1 MTIDYFFY
9 AFYSI
14 IQGITEFIPISSSGH
29 LNLLELLYN
38 KGSSRNYLY
47 ETTAHFS
54 SLLALVFYLYR
65 QNHLEFNNIKLNF
78 IPITLATIPAIIVGA
93 FLILFN
99 IDFFSFQIIGYTS
112 IIGGI
117 LLYLSDL
124 KIFQVIKIS
133 DKKIKFLLAGFFQCL
148 AFLPGFSRSGSCIIA
163 FRLMGEN
170 RKSSSVMSL
179 YLGMPII
186 LISFLSNI
194 RDVDVIQFDFNI
206 IIIFVLTFV
215 FAYLTLKLFIK
226 YISNV
231 GFKPFVIYRLIFGLL
246 ILFLLS

>member
-29 LNLLELLYN
+29 LNLLELLYD
-38 KGSSRNYLY
+38 KGNSRNYLY

-54 SLLALVFYLYR
+54 SLLALVFYFYK
-65 QNHLEFNNIKLNF
+65 QNHFEFNNIKLNF
-78 IPITLATIPAIIVGA
+78 IPITLATIPAIVVGL
-93 FLILFN
+93 FLILFDIN
-99 IDFFSFQIIGYTS
+99 FFSFQIIGYTS
-112 IIGGI
+112 ILGGI

-133 DKKIKFLLAGFFQCL
+133 DKKIKFLVAGLFQCL

-163 FRLMGEN
+163 FRLLGEN
-170 RKSSSVMSL
+170 RKNSSIMSL

-194 RDVDVIQFDFNI
+194 RDIDVIQFDLNLL
-206 IIIFVLTFV
+206 IIFIFTFI
-215 FAYLTLKLFIK
+215 FAYLTLKLFIN
-226 YISNV
+226 YINNI
-231 GFKPFVIYRLIFGLL
+231 GFKPFVIYRIIFGLL
-246 ILFLLS
+246 ILTLLN

>member
-1 MTIDYFFY
+1 MTIDYLFY

-29 LNLLELLYN
+29 LNFLELLYN
-38 KGSSRNYLY
+38 KGNSRNYLY

-54 SLLALVFYLYR
+54 SLLALILYLYK
-65 QNHLEFNNIKLNF
+65 QNHFEFNNIKLNF
-78 IPITLATIPAIIVGA
+78 VPIALATIPAILVGA
-93 FLILFN
+93 YLKIFN
-99 IDFFSFQIIGYTS
+99 ISFFSFQIIGYTS

-124 KIFQVIKIS
+124 KIFQVTKIS

-170 RKSSSVMSL
+170 RKNSSVMSL

-194 RDVDVIQFDFNI
+194 RDVDVIKFDFNI
-206 IIIFVLTFV
+206 VIIFVLTFV
-215 FAYLTLKLFIK
+215 FAYLTLKLFIN
-226 YISNV
+226 YINNI

>member
-9 AFYSI
+9 TFYSI

-38 KGSSRNYLY
+38 KGTSRNYLY

-54 SLLALVFYLYR
+54 SFLALVFYLYK

-78 IPITLATIPAIIVGA
+78 IPITLATIPAMVVGA
-93 FLILFN
+93 SLIFFDIN
-99 IDFFSFQIIGYTS
+99 FFSFQIIGYTS

-124 KIFQVIKIS
+124 KKVRIIRIS
-133 DKKIKFLLAGFFQCL
+133 DKKIKFLLAGLFQCL
-148 AFLPGFSRSGSCIIA
+148 AFLPGFSRAGSCIIA

-170 RKSSSVMSL
+170 RKNSSVMSL

-194 RDVDVIQFDFNI
+194 RNVDIMKFDFNLL
-206 IIIFVLTFV
+206 IIFIFTFI
-215 FAYLTLKLFIK
+215 FAYLTLRLFIS
-226 YISNV
+226 YINDI

-246 ILFLLS
+246 ILFFLS

>member
-1 MTIDYFFY
+1 MTIDYLFY
-9 AFYSI
+9 FLYSI

-38 KGSSRNYLY
+38 NGKSRNYLY

-54 SLLALVFYLYR
+54 SLLALVFYLYK

-78 IPITLATIPAIIVGA
+78 IPITLATIPAVVVGA
-93 FLILFN
+93 LLILFDIN
-99 IDFFSFQIIGYTS
+99 FFSFQIIGYTS

-124 KIFQVIKIS
+124 KIFQVIKVS

-170 RKSSSVMSL
+170 RKNSSVMSL

-194 RDVDVIQFDFNI
+194 RNVDIMKFDFNLL
-206 IIIFVLTFV
+206 IIFIFTFI
-215 FAYLTLKLFIK
+215 FAYLTLRLFIS
-226 YISNV
+226 YINDI
-231 GFKPFVIYRLIFGLL
+231 GFKPFVIYRLIFGLI

>member
-1 MTIDYFFY
+1 MTIDYLFY
-9 AFYSI
+9 FLYSI

-29 LNLLELLYN
+29 LNLLELLHN
-38 KGSSRNYLY
+38 KGNSRNYLY

-54 SLLALVFYLYR
+54 SLLALVLYLYN
-65 QNHLEFNNIKLNF
+65 QNHFEFNNIKLNF
-78 IPITLATIPAIIVGA
+78 IPITVATIPAIVVGA
-93 FLILFN
+93 FLILFDIN
-99 IDFFSFQIIGYTS
+99 FFSFQIIGYTS
-112 IIGGI
+112 ILGGI

-170 RKSSSVMSL
+170 RKNSSVMSL
-179 YLGMPII
+179 YLGIPII

-194 RDVDVIQFDFNI
+194 RDIDVIQFNFNLL
-206 IIIFVLTFV
+206 IIFIFTFI
-215 FAYLTLKLFIK
+215 FAYLTLKLFIT
-226 YISNV
+226 YINGI
-231 GFKPFVIYRLIFGLL
+231 GFKPFVIYRLIFGLI
-246 ILFLLS
+246 ILFLFS

>member
-1 MTIDYFFY
+1 MTIDYLFY
-9 AFYSI
+9 FLYSF

-38 KGSSRNYLY
+38 KGNSRNYLY

-54 SLLALVFYLYR
+54 SLLALVFYLYK
-65 QNHLEFNNIKLNF
+65 QKHLEFNNIKLNF
-78 IPITLATIPAIIVGA
+78 IPITLATIPAIVIGA
-93 FLILFN
+93 LLILFEVN
-99 IDFFSFQIIGYTS
+99 FFSFQIIGYTS

-133 DKKIKFLLAGFFQCL
+133 DKKIKFLLAGLFQCL
-148 AFLPGFSRSGSCIIA
+148 AFLPGFSSSGSCIFV

-170 RKSSSVMSL
+170 RKNSSVMSL

-186 LISFLSNI
+186 FISFLSNI
-194 RDVDVIQFDFNI
+194 RDVDVIQFDFNLL
-206 IIIFVLTFV
+206 IIFVFTFI
-215 FAYLTLKLFIK
+215 FAYLTLRLFISH
-226 YISNV
+226 INDI
-231 GFKPFVIYRLIFGLL
+231 GFKPFVIYRLIFGLI

>member
-38 KGSSRNYLY
+38 KGNSRNYLY

-54 SLLALVFYLYR
+54 SLLALVFYLYK
-65 QNHLEFNNIKLNF
+65 QNHLKLNNIKLNF

-93 FLILFN
+93 FLILFDIN
-99 IDFFSFQIIGYTS
+99 FFSFQIVGYTS

-117 LLYLSDL
+117 MLYLSDL

-170 RKSSSVMSL
+170 RKNSSVMSL

-194 RDVDVIQFDFNI
+194 RDVDVIKFDFNLL
-206 IIIFVLTFV
+206 IIFIITFI
-215 FAYLTLKLFIK
+215 FAYLTLKLFIN
-226 YISNV
+226 YINNI

-246 ILFLLS
+246 ILTLLS

>member
-1 MTIDYFFY
+1 MTIDYLFY
-9 AFYSI
+9 FLYSI
-14 IQGITEFIPISSSGH
+14 IQGVTEFIPISSSGH

-38 KGSSRNYLY
+38 KGNSRNYLY

-78 IPITLATIPAIIVGA
+78 IPITLATIPAVVVGA
-93 FLILFN
+93 LLILFDIN
-99 IDFFSFQIIGYTS
+99 FFSFQIIGYTS
-112 IIGGI
+112 ILGGI

-124 KIFQVIKIS
+124 KVFQVIKIS

-170 RKSSSVMSL
+170 RKNSSVMSL

-194 RDVDVIQFDFNI
+194 RDIDTIHI
-206 IIIFVLTFV
+206 
-215 FAYLTLKLFIK
+215 
-226 YISNV
+226 
-231 GFKPFVIYRLIFGLL
+231 GFKPFVIYRLIFGLI

>member
-1 MTIDYFFY
+1 MTIDYIFY

-38 KGSSRNYLY
+38 KGNSRNYLY

-54 SLLALVFYLYR
+54 SLLALILYLYR

-78 IPITLATIPAIIVGA
+78 VPITLATIPAIVVGA
-93 FLILFN
+93 YFKIFN
-99 IDFFSFQIIGYTS
+99 ISFFSFQIIGYTS

-133 DKKIKFLLAGFFQCL
+133 DKKIKFLVAGLFQCL

-194 RDVDVIQFDFNI
+194 RDIDVIQFDFNI

-215 FAYLTLKLFIK
+215 FAYLTLKLFIN
-226 YISNV
+226 YINNI

>member
-1 MTIDYFFY
+1 MTIDYLFY
-9 AFYSI
+9 TSYSI

-38 KGSSRNYLY
+38 KGNSRNYLY

-54 SLLALVFYLYR
+54 SLLALVFYLYK

-78 IPITLATIPAIIVGA
+78 IPITLATIPAMVVGT
-93 FLILFN
+93 FLILFEIN
-99 IDFFSFQIIGYTS
+99 FFSFQIIGYSS
-112 IIGGI
+112 ILGGI

-170 RKSSSVMSL
+170 RKNSSVMSL

-194 RDVDVIQFDFNI
+194 RNVNIKQFDFNL
-206 IIIFVLTFV
+206 IIIFIITFI
-215 FAYLTLKLFIK
+215 FAYLTLRLFIK
-226 YISNV
+226 YINNI
-231 GFKPFVIYRLIFGLL
+231 GFKPFVIYRLIFGLI
-246 ILFLLS
+246 ILYLLS

>member
-1 MTIDYFFY
+1 MTIDYLFY
-9 AFYSI
+9 FLYST

-38 KGSSRNYLY
+38 NGNSRNYLY

-54 SLLALVFYLYR
+54 SLLALVFYLYK
-65 QNHLEFNNIKLNF
+65 QNHFEFNNIKLNF
-78 IPITLATIPAIIVGA
+78 IPITLATIPAIVVGA
-93 FLILFN
+93 LLISFDIN
-99 IDFFSFQIIGYTS
+99 FFSFQIIGYTS
-112 IIGGI
+112 ILGGI

-170 RKSSSVMSL
+170 RKNSSVMSL

-194 RDVDVIQFDFNI
+194 RNVDIMKFDFNLL
-206 IIIFVLTFV
+206 IIFVFTFI
-215 FAYLTLKLFIK
+215 FAYLTLRIFIS
-226 YISNV
+226 YINDI
-231 GFKPFVIYRLIFGLL
+231 GFKPFVIYRLIFGLI

>member
-1 MTIDYFFY
+1 MTIDYLFY

-29 LNLLELLYN
+29 LNFLELLYN
-38 KGSSRNYLY
+38 KGNSRNYLY

-54 SLLALVFYLYR
+54 SLLALILYLYK
-65 QNHLEFNNIKLNF
+65 QNHFEFNNIKLNF
-78 IPITLATIPAIIVGA
+78 VPIALATIPAILVGA
-93 FLILFN
+93 YLKIFN
-99 IDFFSFQIIGYTS
+99 ISFFSFQIIGYTS

-124 KIFQVIKIS
+124 KIFQVTKIS
-133 DKKIKFLLAGFFQCL
+133 DKKIKFLLAGLFQCL

-194 RDVDVIQFDFNI
+194 RDVDVIKFDFNI
-206 IIIFVLTFV
+206 VIIFVLTFV
-215 FAYLTLKLFIK
+215 FAYLTLKLFIN
-226 YISNV
+226 YINNI

>member
-1 MTIDYFFY
+1 MTIDNLLY

-29 LNLLELLYN
+29 LNLIELLFN
-38 KGSSRNYLY
+38 KSNSRNYLY
-47 ETTAHFS
+47 ETTAHLS
-54 SLLALVFYLYR
+54 SLLALILYLFR
-65 QNHLEFNNIKLNF
+65 QNHFEFNNIKLNF
-78 IPITLATIPAIIVGA
+78 VPIALATIPAIIVGA
-93 FLILFN
+93 YLKIFN
-99 IDFFSFQIIGYTS
+99 ISFFSFQIIGYTS

-170 RKSSSVMSL
+170 RKNSSVMSL

-194 RDVDVIQFDFNI
+194 RDVDVIQFDFNLL
-206 IIIFVLTFV
+206 IIFIFTFV
-215 FAYLTLKLFIK
+215 FAYITLRLFIS
-226 YISNV
+226 YINDI
-231 GFKPFVIYRLIFGLL
+231 GFKPFVIYRLIFGLI

>member
-1 MTIDYFFY
+1 MTIDYLFY
-9 AFYSI
+9 FLYSI

-38 KGSSRNYLY
+38 KGNSRNYLY

-54 SLLALVFYLYR
+54 SLLALVFYLYK

-78 IPITLATIPAIIVGA
+78 IPITIATIPAIVVGA
-93 FLILFN
+93 FLILFDIN
-99 IDFFSFQIIGYTS
+99 FFSFQIIGYTS
-112 IIGGI
+112 ILGGI

-124 KIFQVIKIS
+124 KIFQVINIS

-163 FRLMGEN
+163 FRIMGEN
-170 RKSSSVMSL
+170 RKNSSVMSL
-179 YLGMPII
+179 YLGIPII

-194 RDVDVIQFDFNI
+194 RDIDVIQFDFNLL
-206 IIIFVLTFV
+206 IIFIFTFI
-215 FAYLTLKLFIK
+215 FAYLTLKLFIS
-226 YISNV
+226 YINDI
-231 GFKPFVIYRLIFGLL
+231 GFKPFVIYRLIFGLI
-246 ILFLLS
+246 ILFLFS

>member
-1 MTIDYFFY
+1 MTIDYIFY

-38 KGSSRNYLY
+38 KGNSRNYLY

-54 SLLALVFYLYR
+54 SLLALILYLYR

-78 IPITLATIPAIIVGA
+78 VPITLATIPAIVVGA
-93 FLILFN
+93 YFKIFN
-99 IDFFSFQIIGYTS
+99 ISFFSFQIIGYTS
-112 IIGGI
+112 IIGGV

-124 KIFQVIKIS
+124 KIFQLTKIS
-133 DKKIKFLLAGFFQCL
+133 NKKIKFLVAGLFQCL

-194 RDVDVIQFDFNI
+194 RDIDVIQFDFNI

-215 FAYLTLKLFIK
+215 FAYLTLKLFIN
-226 YISNV
+226 YINNI

>member
-1 MTIDYFFY
+1 MTIDYLFY
-9 AFYSI
+9 FLYSI

-38 KGSSRNYLY
+38 KGNSRNYLY

-54 SLLALVFYLYR
+54 SLLALVFYLYK
-65 QNHLEFNNIKLNF
+65 QNHFEFNNIKLNF
-78 IPITLATIPAIIVGA
+78 IPITIATIPAIVVGA
-93 FLILFN
+93 FLILFEIN
-99 IDFFSFQIIGYTS
+99 FFSFQIIGYTS

-124 KIFQVIKIS
+124 KIFQVINIS

-163 FRLMGEN
+163 FRIMGEN
-170 RKSSSVMSL
+170 RKNSSVMSL
-179 YLGMPII
+179 YLGIPII

-194 RDVDVIQFDFNI
+194 RDIDVIQFDFNLL
-206 IIIFVLTFV
+206 IIFIFTFI
-215 FAYLTLKLFIK
+215 FAYLTLKLFIS
-226 YISNV
+226 YINDI
-231 GFKPFVIYRLIFGLL
+231 GFKPFVIYRLIFGLI

>member
-1 MTIDYFFY
+1 MTIDYLFY
-9 AFYSI
+9 IFYSI

-38 KGSSRNYLY
+38 KGNSRNYLY

-54 SLLALVFYLYR
+54 SLLALVFYLYK

-78 IPITLATIPAIIVGA
+78 IPIILGTIPAIVVGA
-93 FLILFN
+93 LLILFDIN
-99 IDFFSFQIIGYTS
+99 FFSFQIIAYTS

-124 KIFQVIKIS
+124 KIFQVIKTS

-163 FRLMGEN
+163 FRLTGEN
-170 RKSSSVMSL
+170 RKNSSVMSL

-194 RDVDVIQFDFNI
+194 KDVEVIQFDFNLL
-206 IIIFVLTFV
+206 IIFIFTFV
-215 FAYLTLKLFIK
+215 FAYLTLRLFIS
-226 YISNV
+226 YINDI
-231 GFKPFVIYRLIFGLL
+231 GFKPFVIYRLIFGLI
-246 ILFLLS
+246 ILFLFN

>member
-1 MTIDYFFY
+1 MTVDYLFY
-9 AFYSI
+9 TFYSI

-38 KGSSRNYLY
+38 KGNSRNYLY

-54 SLLALVFYLYR
+54 SLLALVFYFYK

-78 IPITLATIPAIIVGA
+78 IPITLATIPAMVVGA
-93 FLILFN
+93 FLILFDIN
-99 IDFFSFQIIGYTS
+99 FFSFKIIGYTS
-112 IIGGI
+112 ILGGI

-124 KIFQVIKIS
+124 KIFQLIKIS

-170 RKSSSVMSL
+170 RKNSSVMSL

-246 ILFLLS
+246 ILFLLN

>member
-1 MTIDYFFY
+1 MTIDYLFY
-9 AFYSI
+9 FLYSI

-29 LNLLELLYN
+29 LNLIELLYN
-38 KGSSRNYLY
+38 KGNSRNYLY

-54 SLLALVFYLYR
+54 SLLALVFYLYK
-65 QNHLEFNNIKLNF
+65 QNHFEFNNIKLNF
-78 IPITLATIPAIIVGA
+78 IPIALATIPAIVVGA
-93 FLILFN
+93 FLILFDIN
-99 IDFFSFQIIGYTS
+99 FFSFQIIGCTS

-170 RKSSSVMSL
+170 RKNSSVMSL
-179 YLGMPII
+179 YLGIPII

-194 RDVDVIQFDFNI
+194 RDIDVIQFDFNLL
-206 IIIFVLTFV
+206 IIFIFTFI
-215 FAYLTLKLFIK
+215 FAYLTLKLFIT
-226 YISNV
+226 YINDI
-231 GFKPFVIYRLIFGLL
+231 GFKPFVIYRLIFGLI
-246 ILFLLS
+246 ILFLFS

>member
-1 MTIDYFFY
+1 MTIDYLFY
-9 AFYSI
+9 IFYSI

-29 LNLLELLYN
+29 LNLLELLYS
-38 KGSSRNYLY
+38 KGDSRNYLY

-78 IPITLATIPAIIVGA
+78 IPIILATIPAILVGA
-93 FLILFN
+93 LLLLFDIN
-99 IDFFSFQIIGYTS
+99 FFSFQIIGYTS
-112 IIGGI
+112 ILGGI

-170 RKSSSVMSL
+170 RKNSSVMSL

-194 RDVDVIQFDFNI
+194 RDIDTIQFDFNLL
-206 IIIFVLTFV
+206 IIFIFTFT
-215 FAYLTLKLFIK
+215 FAYLTLRIFIS
-226 YISNV
+226 YINDI
-231 GFKPFVIYRLIFGLL
+231 GFKPFVIYRLIFGLI

>member
-1 MTIDYFFY
+1 MTIEYLFYFL
-9 AFYSI
+9 YSI
-14 IQGITEFIPISSSGH
+14 IQGLTEFIPISSSGH

-38 KGSSRNYLY
+38 KGNSRNYLY

-54 SLLALVFYLYR
+54 SLLALVFYLYK

-78 IPITLATIPAIIVGA
+78 IPITIATIPAIVVGA
-93 FLILFN
+93 FLILFEIN
-99 IDFFSFQIIGYTS
+99 FFSFQIIGYTS

-124 KIFQVIKIS
+124 KIFQVINIS

-163 FRLMGEN
+163 FRIMGEN
-170 RKSSSVMSL
+170 RKNSSVMSL
-179 YLGMPII
+179 YLGIPII

-194 RDVDVIQFDFNI
+194 RDIDVIQFDFNLL
-206 IIIFVLTFV
+206 IIFIFTFI
-215 FAYLTLKLFIK
+215 FAYLTLKLFIT
-226 YISNV
+226 YINDI
-231 GFKPFVIYRLIFGLL
+231 GFKPFVIYRLIFGLI